1 MWCCRSELQPLPAD
15 LTGQTAPLPLPLPVP
30 GLLLYPAAA
39 IGAVW
44 LWSRRARYRT
54 RSRPLSLNE
63 RAALSDYFSPALL
76 DTARIAARER
86 IRNPPLPRA
95 LRRSALPGMLD
106 LSTVSGMAFIDT
118 IVIARNIARDDGAR
132 GRSASTVPPSDHS
145 LLFHELV
152 HVAQYRVLGVR
163 PFVREYLRG
172 WLSGGRD
179 YFSIPLEKQAF
190 DLQRRFDHDRAAPFS
205 VESEIR
211 RAFGEN

>member
-1 MWCCRSELQPLPAD
+1 MR
-15 LTGQTAPLPLPLPVP
+15 

-44 LWSRRARYRT
+44 LWSRRARYRA

-63 RAALSDYFSPALL
+63 RAVVSGYFSPAVL
-76 DTARIAARER
+76 DTVRIAVRER

-118 IVIARNIARDDGAR
+118 IVISRNDGAG
-132 GRSASTVPPSDHS
+132 GRSAATGPPPDPS
-145 LLFHELV
+145 LLVHELV
-152 HVAQYRVLGVR
+152 HIAQYRVLGVR
-163 PFVREYLRG
+163 PFVQEYLRG
-172 WLSGGRD
+172 WLSGGRN

-190 DLQRRFDHDRAAPFS
+190 HLQRRFDHDRAAPFS
-205 VESEIR
+205 VESEVS
-211 RAFGEN
+211 RAFDENWIIQRPQNRKSHASMSLP